1 MSHTPFL
8 DTLADHPEAGSIL
21 TTGCQCL
28 QHGLRLSRAA
38 HNHTLPEQRA
48 EHYERAQHEFAF
60 AAWAARELAHLLR
73 AAGQDTDAGRMSSQ
87 ARGCARWARDARWAH
102 ERAAQQPI
110 GRVPT

>member
-1 MSHTPFL
+1 MSHTRFL

-21 TTGCQCL
+21 VTACQCL
-28 QHGLRLSRAA
+28 QRGLRLSLAA
-38 HNHTLPEQRA
+38 HDHAPPEDQA
-48 EHYERAQHEFAF
+48 VHYEQAQHEFAF

-73 AAGQDTDAGRMSSQ
+73 AAGHDIDAARMSSQ

-110 GRVPT
+110 GRIPT